1 MTREQEIIAQTL
13 LTRPDGI
20 ARALKER
27 RWADVGAAVEF
38 AEADLPK
45 DLAITDPALYR
56 TLREA
61 ITTFYLRGGGALNLN
76 KLREL
81 ASSTS

>member
-1 MTREQEIIAQTL
+1 MTREQEITAQTL

-20 ARALKER
+20 AAALKER

-56 TLREA
+56 TLRDA
-61 ITTFYLRGGGALNLN
+61 ITTFYLRGGGALNLT

>member
-1 MTREQEIIAQTL
+1 MTREQEITAQSL

-20 ARALKER
+20 AAALKER

-61 ITTFYLRGGGALNLN
+61 ITRFYLRGGGALNLN